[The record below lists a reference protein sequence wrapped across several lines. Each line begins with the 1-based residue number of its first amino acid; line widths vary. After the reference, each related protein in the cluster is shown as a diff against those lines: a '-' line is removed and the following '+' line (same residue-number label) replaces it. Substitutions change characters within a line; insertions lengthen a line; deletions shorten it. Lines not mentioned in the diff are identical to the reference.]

1 MKEVQLF
8 HVDKNLKKKMCFM
21 YFILFL
27 TKVIKM
33 FASYIPLCFK
43 NPDYLGELK

>member
-1 MKEVQLF
+1 
-8 HVDKNLKKKMCFM
+8 MCFM

-33 FASYIPLCFK
+33 FATSYTPLCFT